1 MVGGGGSGKSGDA
14 LYVGRDFGGRG
25 IVGAGVH
32 GGDWGLQGVHR
43 GSLRILRPEAIM
55 QML

>member
-1 MVGGGGSGKSGDA
+1 MLVRSGGKSGDA

-25 IVGAGVH
+25 IGVAGID

-43 GSLRILRPEAIM
+43 GFLRISRP
-55 QML
+55 